1 MRTAKEERLLKSN
14 EREKV
19 VMCGGGVCVWWVVGA
34 QRTNSA
40 HATSGTLFGVF
51 EIGAL
56 AEGQETDL
64 HFLCWLA
71 VYTAYSF
78 WE

>member
-1 MRTAKEERLLKSN
+1 MKSTQEHRLDALGWGSLPI
-14 EREKV
+14 
-19 VMCGGGVCVWWVVGA
+19 GSFA
-34 QRTNSA
+34 DFQI
-40 HATSGTLFGVF
+40 TSLSFQKLAGST
-51 EIGAL
+51 GAL